1 MLKQVTRASG
11 RASTQGTMAMQ
22 PDLRFSDAET
32 DEALR
37 LPSRKTVVALT
48 ALSLFML
55 LLASLSYG
63 QGVAPPQQ
71 GAFVSHVRSIDLV
84 TGSVRAADRPSILQ

>member
-1 MLKQVTRASG
+1 MEPG
-11 RASTQGTMAMQ
+11 
-22 PDLRFSDAET
+22 LRFSDSET

-37 LPSRKTVVALT
+37 LPSRKVIVALT

-63 QGVAPPQQ
+63 QGTVPTERSSVA
-71 GAFVSHVRSIDLV
+71 GNVRSIELV
-84 TGSVRAADRPSILQ
+84 TGTVYRGNRLTASE

>member
-1 MLKQVTRASG
+1 
-11 RASTQGTMAMQ
+11 MQ

-37 LPSRKTVVALT
+37 LPSRKAIVALT

-63 QGVAPPQQ
+63 QGAAPPQP
-71 GAFVSHVRSIDLV
+71 GAFAGHVRSIDLV
-84 TGSVRAADRPSILQ
+84 TGSLRGADRPSILQ

>member
-1 MLKQVTRASG
+1 
-11 RASTQGTMAMQ
+11 MAMQ

-37 LPSRKTVVALT
+37 LPSRKSIVALT

-63 QGVAPPQQ
+63 QGAAPPQQ
-71 GAFVSHVRSIDLV
+71 PTFASHVRSIDLV
-84 TGSVRAADRPSILQ
+84 TGSVRGADRPSILQSSILQ

>member
-1 MLKQVTRASG
+1 
-11 RASTQGTMAMQ
+11 MQ
-22 PDLRFSDAET
+22 SDLRFSDAET

-37 LPSRKTVVALT
+37 LPSRKTIVALT

-63 QGVAPPQQ
+63 QGAAPPPQ
-71 GAFVSHVRSIDLV
+71 GAFASHIRSIDLV

>member
-1 MLKQVTRASG
+1 
-11 RASTQGTMAMQ
+11 MQ

-71 GAFVSHVRSIDLV
+71 GAFVSHVRSMDLV

>member
-1 MLKQVTRASG
+1 
-11 RASTQGTMAMQ
+11 MQ